1 MPRAGVFLPLP
12 RGARHVYNPVM
23 RTGELRQ
30 YHYFLA
36 LAQEL
41 HFGRAAELCFITQPA
56 LSQQIARLEESVGV
70 RLFVREQR
78 AVALTPAGEVFRDGV
93 QQLFRLIED
102 TTRRT
107 RAAGGLQDMR
117 LSIGLVEYASVPML
131 PAALKRLRALYPE
144 VKVARHEMDA
154 AAQVEALQ
162 RGRIDLGIAVI
173 VDDPSQWLPADGAV
187 STEPLL
193 AAGWKLLVRDDHP
206 LAGSGQVSLERLALE
221 RIVTFGRDVN
231 PSVYDRVLATC
242 RQAGAA
248 PEIVYE
254 TSQVQTGVQL
264 AREGLGSMLG
274 TAFALPEPL
283 PGMVALPVPG
293 LPPLAMHAF
302 WRTQEAQPM
311 VQDFLEITVEE
322 ARRHAVTRAR
332 LEA

>member
-1 MPRAGVFLPLP
+1 
-12 RGARHVYNPVM
+12 M

-30 YHYFLA
+30 YHYFLT

-56 LSQQIARLEESVGV
+56 LSQQIARLEEAVGV
-70 RLFVREQR
+70 RLFVRGQR
-78 AVALTPAGEVFRDGV
+78 AVTLTPAGEIFRDGV

-102 TTRRT
+102 TTRSA

-144 VKVARHEMDA
+144 VKVTRHEMDA
-154 AAQVEALQ
+154 AAQADALG
-162 RGRIDLGIAVI
+162 RGRIDFGIAVI
-173 VDDPSQWLPADGAV
+173 LDDPAGWLPQDGSV

-206 LAGSGQVSLERLALE
+206 LARDGRGAPAPVSLERLARE
-221 RIVTFGRDVN
+221 RVVMFARDVN
-231 PSVYDRVLATC
+231 PSVHDGVLATC

-248 PEIVYE
+248 LDIVYE

-264 AREGLGSMLG
+264 AREGLGCMLA
-274 TAFALPEPL
+274 TTFALPEPL
-283 PGMVALPVPG
+283 PGMAILPVPG
-293 LPPLAMHAF
+293 LAPLAMHAF
-302 WRTQEAQPM
+302 WRAAETQP
-311 VQDFLEITVEE
+311 VVLDFIEIMVEE
-322 ARRHAVTRAR
+322 ARRHEVAHGRGK
-332 LEA
+332 

>member
-1 MPRAGVFLPLP
+1 MT
-12 RGARHVYNPVM
+12 

-30 YHYFLA
+30 YHYFLT

-41 HFGRAAELCFITQPA
+41 HFGRAAQLCFITQPA
-56 LSQQIARLEESVGV
+56 LSQQIARLEEAVGV
-70 RLFVREQR
+70 RLFARGQG

-102 TTRRT
+102 TTRLA

-144 VKVARHEMDA
+144 VRVARREMDA

-162 RGRIDLGIAVI
+162 RGGIDLGIAVI
-173 VDDPSQWLPADGAV
+173 LDDPSQWLPADGAV
-187 STEPLL
+187 SVEPLL
-193 AAGWKLLVRDDHP
+193 SAGWKLLVRDDHP
-206 LAGSGQVSLERLALE
+206 LAAGGQVSLERLALE
-221 RIVTFGRDVN
+221 RIVMFGRDVN

-248 PEIVYE
+248 PDIVYE

-264 AREGLGSMLG
+264 AREGLGCMLG

-283 PGMVALPVPG
+283 PGMIALPVPG
-293 LPPLAMHAF
+293 LPPLAMHVF
-302 WRTQEAQPM
+302 WRTRETQP
-311 VQDFLEITVEE
+311 VVRDFLEITVEE
-322 ARRHAVTRAR
+322 ARRHEVAQAR
-332 LEA
+332 RGA